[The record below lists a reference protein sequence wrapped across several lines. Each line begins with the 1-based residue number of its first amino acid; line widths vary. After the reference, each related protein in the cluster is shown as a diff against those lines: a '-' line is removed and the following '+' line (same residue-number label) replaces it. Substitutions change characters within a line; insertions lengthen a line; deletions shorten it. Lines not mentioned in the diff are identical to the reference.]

1 MPKTKIIATLGPASD
16 DEKTLRRMILYGLDV
31 VRLNFSH
38 GKHAEHLKKISS
50 VRILN
55 KKLKRS
61 IKIMQDLEGFRIRIG
76 RIKEPFIL
84 HKKDVLYLT
93 QDKILGK
100 KGVVHFDYTG
110 SLKSIKS
117 GTFIYVNDGRIVLRV
132 KKVYKKELKTE
143 VTTGGLLKERKGVNI
158 PDAEL
163 DFDSLT
169 QKDIKDI
176 KFALR
181 HKPDYIAQSFVR
193 SASDII
199 TLKKMVKPHLPE
211 CKIIA
216 KIESQ
221 SALRNINEIIRSSD
235 GIMVARGDLGI
246 CVPIYHIPILQKEIV
261 KKCRLNQKPVI
272 VATQMLESMIEEPI
286 PTRAEVTDAANAIF
300 DGANFLLLSAETAI
314 GKHPPRVIAMMN
326 KIIKYSEQYQN
337 VMDSF
342 LR

>member
-1 MPKTKIIATLGPASD
+1 MPKTKIIATLGPASN
-16 DEKTLRRMILYGLDV
+16 DEKTLRKMILYGLDV

-38 GKHAEHLKKISS
+38 GKHAEHLEKINS

-93 QDKILGK
+93 QNEVVGE
-100 KGVVHFDYTG
+100 KGVVYFDYAG

-117 GTFIYVNDGRIVLRV
+117 GAFIYINDGRIILKV

-143 VTTGGLLKERKGVNI
+143 VLAGGVLKGRKGVNI
-158 PDAEL
+158 PDVEL

-169 QKDIKDI
+169 QKDMKDI

-193 SASDII
+193 NASDII
-199 TLKKMVKPHLPE
+199 MLKKMVKPHLPE

-261 KKCRLNQKPVI
+261 KKCRLIQKPVI

-286 PTRAEVTDAANAIF
+286 PTRAEVTDVANAIF

-314 GKHPPRVIAMMN
+314 GKNPPRVIAMMN